1 MLDLTGPQLALVM
14 GKLTVGLKTSTTA
27 TMICEV
33 KSFYRFLQTMNLRPD
48 NPSTALRVPKFPDT
62 LAERI
67 TDHETVMRL
76 AGVARTSLERLLV
89 LTLYYGGLR
98 AAEACS
104 LRARD
109 VRSSPDGIILQVVGK
124 GRRAAPVLVA
134 PAIGEP
140 LLRLAQSLKPDDQL
154 FRRRYLRTKTHGPER
169 PLTPDRVWR
178 IIKTLGESIGV
189 PAISPHWLRHTHAS
203 VALEHKASLPE
214 IQQSLRHKNIQTTMR
229 YLHLKPTQSS
239 SLYLPAITEQR
250 KPNMKA
256 IEEMTQA

>member
-14 GKLTVGLKTSTTA
+14 GKLTADLKTSTTA

-33 KSFYRFLQTMNLRPD
+33 KSFYRFLQAMSFRPD
-48 NPSTALRVPKFPDT
+48 NPSKALRVPKFPDT

-67 TDHETVMRL
+67 TDHETVMKL
-76 AGVARTSLERLLV
+76 AAAGKPLERLLV

-109 VRSSPDGIILQVVGK
+109 VRRSPDGIILQVVGK

-134 PAIGEP
+134 PALGEP

-203 VALEHKASLPE
+203 VALENKASLPE
-214 IQQSLRHKNIQTTMR
+214 IQQSLRHKNIQTTLR

-239 SLYLPAITEQR
+239 SFYLPAMPSTEN
-250 KPNMKA
+250 KGSGVKS
-256 IEEMTQA
+256 